1 MTLEEH
7 SPRHE
12 DDMQN
17 EERWG
22 HYHLHQPNQQLLEN
36 WPPQYLN
43 PAIETTDILLE

>member
-1 MTLEEH
+1 MTLDEY

-17 EERWG
+17 EGRLG
-22 HYHLHQPNQQLLEN
+22 SYHWHQLNQQLLEN

-43 PAIETTDILLE
+43 PAREKADILLL